1 MTALAH
7 PTILI
12 GGALGSETSL
22 GAGGDPDLLVVSAR
36 DDGTLAFA
44 TAPEMEQ
51 LHSQHTSAPGRV
63 LVGGGTPVPTP
74 DPRVRPHV
82 LVDQSAVEIFA
93 NGKPLTARVYPALGR
108 ECVSL
113 VAAAGTA
120 RLPAFDPWTTGEIV
134 EGERRLF
141 P

>member
-12 GGALGSETSL
+12 GGALGPEPSL
-22 GAGGDPDLLVVSAR
+22 GAGGDPDLLVFSAR
-36 DDGTLAFA
+36 GDGTPAFA

-51 LHSQHTSAPGRV
+51 LHPQHTSAPGRL
-63 LVGGGTPVPTP
+63 LVSGGTPVPTP
-74 DPRVRPHV
+74 DGRVRPHV
-82 LVDQSAVEIFA
+82 LADQSAVEIFA
-93 NGKPLTARVYPALGR
+93 NGKPPAARVCPALGR

-113 VAAAGTA
+113 AAAAGTA
-120 RLPAFDPWTTGEIV
+120 RLPAFDPWTTGGIF
-134 EGERRLF
+134 EGESRLF